1 MFKRTKPG
9 FIIILSL
16 FFVIKFKKK
25 IFLTN
30 LIGLFRWSYTRSFW
44 SYFTLDLLLNFEIW
58 SLFPSI
64 PTPTIIYVKNYQKKN
79 SSRFLSV
86 IFFVDILMSGF
97 QLRIRLDSMII
108 FSCEKQLYT

>member
-16 FFVIKFKKK
+16 FFVIKKINF

-64 PTPTIIYVKNYQKKN
+64 PTPTIIYVKNYQKK
-79 SSRFLSV
+79 
-86 IFFVDILMSGF
+86 IFFKVF
-97 QLRIRLDSMII
+97 KCNI
-108 FSCEKQLYT
+108 FCRHFNVRFPIANQT